1 MKNTVKIFWAVL
13 GFICTGL
20 GAVGAVLPILPTVP
34 FLLAAVF
41 CFARSSE
48 RLHKW
53 FVSTKLYRNNLE
65 GFVKNRSMTKKVKCK
80 IIGTVSILMLFGFL
94 MMKQVPAAR
103 IVLAVVWLGHLI
115 YFGIMVPTEKVVLME
130 KVVPEENVIPAEK
143 EG

>member
-1 MKNTVKIFWAVL
+1 ML

-48 RLHKW
+48 RLHTW
-53 FVSTKLYRNNLE
+53 FVGTKLYRNNLE

-103 IVLAVVWLGHLI
+103 IVLVVVWLGHLI
-115 YFGIMVPTEKVVLME
+115 YFGIMVPTEKVV
-130 KVVPEENVIPAEK
+130 PEENVIPAEK

>member
-53 FVSTKLYRNNLE
+53 FVGTKLYRNNLE

-103 IVLAVVWLGHLI
+103 IVLVVVWLGHLI
-115 YFGIMVPTEKVVLME
+115 YFGIMVPTEKVVPAE
-130 KVVPEENVIPAEK
+130 KMVPTEKVIPAEK

>member
-48 RLHKW
+48 RLHTW
-53 FVSTKLYRNNLE
+53 FVGTKLYRNNLE

-103 IVLAVVWLGHLI
+103 IVLVVVWLGHLI
-115 YFGIMVPTEKVVLME
+115 YFGIMVPTEKVV
-130 KVVPEENVIPAEK
+130 PEENVIPAEK

>member
-48 RLHKW
+48 RFYKW
-53 FVSTKLYRNNLE
+53 FVGTKLYRNNLE

-103 IVLAVVWLGHLI
+103 IVLVVVWLGHLI
-115 YFGIMVPTEKVVLME
+115 YFGIMVPTEKVVLTE